1 MSSQGRRHEGSL
13 GTLLMGTLMGV
24 HEDSPGMTYSPPE
37 GPAPNTN
44 TLISTYK
51 LGAGGD
57 TQTVTAG
64 NETSL
69 GIKGQVSQK
78 IRRKVV

>member
-1 MSSQGRRHEGSL
+1 
-13 GTLLMGTLMGV
+13 
-24 HEDSPGMTYSPPE
+24 MTWSPPE
-37 GPAPNTN
+37 APAPNTI

-51 LGAGGD
+51 LGAGSGED
-57 TQTVTAG
+57 TQTITAG